1 MLGMTALA
9 VNWRSGR
16 WPGGPNPVALAGRVQ
31 KDRRVRMDELRRI
44 ATERLPGPVSE
55 YFNQGSAEG
64 ISAAAATAAWDRIRF
79 RPRILRDV
87 SEVSTATTVLGH
99 DFSTPVGVAPT
110 AMHRAAHAMGEVATA
125 RGAAAAGAL
134 MQVSTNC
141 GMTFEQIGATGVRWW
156 LQSYIWRDR
165 GLTKAILQRAVEAG
179 ASAVV
184 LTADTPVAGRKHN
197 ASESVYD
204 VVPDEYIRAN
214 VDLRGLPDS
223 ALEHADDLT
232 PDTIGWLGDVTG
244 LPVVVKGVLRA
255 DDARTVVSAG
265 AAAVQV
271 SNHGGRQLDQAVA
284 TADALPEVAA
294 AMHDCGAEIYV
305 DGGIRRGE
313 HVLAALALGARAV
326 FVGRPVLWALTAGG
340 ESGEGGPDGV
350 AGLLRELTDE
360 ITEGMMLAG
369 ARTVGEITSDL
380 VG

>member
-1 MLGMTALA
+1 
-9 VNWRSGR
+9 
-16 WPGGPNPVALAGRVQ
+16 
-31 KDRRVRMDELRRI
+31 MDELRRI

-55 YFNQGSAEG
+55 YFNQGAAEG
-64 ISAAAATAAWDRIRF
+64 ITAAAATAAWDRIRL

-87 SEVSTATTVLGH
+87 SSVSTATTVLGQEL
-99 DFSTPVGVAPT
+99 STPVGVAPT
-110 AMHRAAHAMGEVATA
+110 AMHRAAHSMGEIATA
-125 RGAAAAGAL
+125 RGAVAAGAL
-134 MQVSTNC
+134 IEVSTNS

-165 GLTKAILQRAVEAG
+165 GLTKAMLQRAVDAG

-184 LTADTPVAGRKHN
+184 LTADTPVVGRKYN
-197 ASESVYD
+197 ASENVYD

-214 VDLRGLPDS
+214 VDVAGLPDS
-223 ALEHADDLT
+223 ALDHADDLT
-232 PDTIGWLGDVTG
+232 PDTIGWLRDITG

-271 SNHGGRQLDQAVA
+271 SNHGGRQLDQTVA

-294 AMHDCGAEIYV
+294 AMHGTGAEIYV
-305 DGGIRRGE
+305 DGGVRRGE

-340 ESGEGGPDGV
+340 ESGEGGTDGV
-350 AGLLRELTDE
+350 AGLLGGLTDE
-360 ITEGMMLAG
+360 LKEAMTLAG
-369 ARTVGEITSDL
+369 ARTVEEITSDL
-380 VG
+380 LG